1 MATSVVIPLDKVSR
15 IDDRIEAILG
25 ECNTEDY
32 TSMAVISPAV
42 VMTEDYT
49 SIDTPNLFGDWLFK
63 NKYKR
68 YKLNTNV
75 FITMID
81 GRIELNIECNN
92 QQPNK

>member
-1 MATSVVIPLDKVSR
+1 MATSVAIPLDKVDS
-15 IDDRIEAILG
+15 IEDRIKAILG

-32 TSMAVISPAV
+32 TSTAVVSPAM

-49 SIDTPNLFGDWLFK
+49 SIDTPHLFGDWLFK

-75 FITMID
+75 FITMIN
-81 GRIELNIECNN
+81 GRVEINIECNK
-92 QQPNK
+92 QQPNE